1 MYKCLECQEEFET
14 AKVEYVNRVGHER
27 EIFNVCPYCK
37 SDNIEEFPRN
47 ELGEL
52 DNLVG
57 KVEQWFIDRNLHTA
71 DPNKQMLKLFEE
83 LGEVA
88 SGMARNDLEEIKDGI
103 GDTLVVLIGLSM
115 Q

>member
-1 MYKCLECQEEFET
+1 M
-14 AKVEYVNRVGHER
+14 
-27 EIFNVCPYCK
+27 
-37 SDNIEEFPRN
+37 N
-47 ELGEL
+47 ELI
-52 DNLVG
+52 
-57 KVEQWFIDRNLHTA
+57 KQVEQWFIDRNLHTA

-115 Q
+115 QLEMNITQCLNVAYNEIKDRKGRLINGVFVKEEDLKIMEEFRNTPKGVTK